1 MKVLITGIAGFIGS
15 HMAEYLHEKNF
26 VVEGVDSFNDY
37 YDTKLKRFNAEVLN
51 AQDIKIIEGNLCDE
65 NTYKML
71 DQDYHFIIHFA
82 AQPGISETSSFES
95 YLNNNLI
102 ATQKLVEFA
111 KLQKQLVQFI
121 NISTSSVYGKFA
133 TKNEEAKVE
142 PTSYYGVTKLAAEQ
156 LVLAEAR
163 KHHFKACS
171 LRLYSVYGPRERP
184 DKLYTKLISAGINN
198 QKFPLFEGSKSH
210 KRSFTYV
217 DDIVNGIYLVIKNYK
232 KTNLEII
239 NIGNFQQET
248 TENGILFV
256 EKNLKKHISI
266 ETKSPRKSDQQETVA
281 DISKARQLL
290 GYIPKTHLN
299 EGIKKQIKWYN
310 NMILKHGKI

>member
-15 HMAEYLHEKNF
+15 HMAEYLHQKKI

-37 YDTKLKRFNAEVLN
+37 YSTKLKRFNAEVLN
-51 AQDIKIIEGNLCDE
+51 AKGIKIIEGNLCDE
-65 NTYKML
+65 STYKML

-82 AQPGISETSSFES
+82 AQPGISEISSFES

-102 ATQKLVEFA
+102 ATQKLVEFT

-133 TKNEEAKVE
+133 TKNEEAKPE
-142 PTSYYGVTKLAAEQ
+142 PTSHYGVTKLAAEQ

-163 KHHFKACS
+163 KQGFEACS

-184 DKLYTKLISAGINN
+184 DKLYTKLISAAVNDT
-198 QKFPLFEGSKSH
+198 KFPLFEGSKSH

-217 DDIVNGIYLVIKNYK
+217 GDIVKGIYLALKNYK

-256 EKNLKKHISI
+256 EKNLKKHISL
-266 ETKSPRKSDQQETVA
+266 EAKSPRKSDQQETVA
-281 DISKARQLL
+281 DISKARQML
-290 GYIPKTHLN
+290 GYAPKTHLN
-299 EGIKKQIKWYN
+299 EGIKKQITWFN
-310 NMILKHGKI
+310 TMTSTHGKL